1 MELNPKNISVMKNVP
16 SKIVLGSL
24 ILVTVF
30 SCKKGEIAENQSE
43 IAVSKD
49 AAAVSD
55 SISYAASQKIPDRKF
70 VKTADVNME
79 VKDVYDATIFIEN
92 QLKNLGGF
100 VTHSEI
106 KSNIISDE
114 TYNTSDDK
122 AILLRKYQTDNSMT
136 VRVPSE
142 RLGEFLTFVNDK
154 KLFLN
159 TRIIHAEDV
168 TNNSKIAQLEI
179 SKAQKTGEV
188 IEKMKNNEKKVE
200 LTNENLPENNAQQIA
215 NITLADDLKYS
226 AVAIY
231 LKEPKIRVAEIP
243 VTNTKYFDNKYQIN
257 FAYEAKTAILSGFYM
272 VQKMFV
278 FLLNLWPFL
287 LIGGAVYYFLKKR
300 KMLFQKTGN
309 E

>member
-1 MELNPKNISVMKNVP
+1 MKNLNL
-16 SKIVLGSL
+16 KIVLGSL
-24 ILVTVF
+24 VLATVF
-30 SCKKGEIAENQSE
+30 SCKKGEFTENQSE
-43 IAVSKD
+43 ISASVDMAK
-49 AAAVSD
+49 VSD
-55 SISYAASQKIPDRKF
+55 SVSMAASQKIPDRKF

-114 TYNTSDDK
+114 TYNTSDEN

-142 RLGEFLTFVNDK
+142 KLGEFLTFVNDK

-159 TRIIHAEDV
+159 TRVIHAEDV
-168 TNNSKIAQLEI
+168 TNNSKIAQLETR
-179 SKAQKTGEV
+179 KAQKTGEV
-188 IEKMKNNEKKVE
+188 IEKMKNNGEKVE
-200 LTNENLPENNAQQIA
+200 LSKENISENNAQQIA

-231 LKEPKIRVAEIP
+231 LKEPKVRVAEIA

-257 FAYEAKTAILSGFYM
+257 FLYEAKTAILSGFYM
-272 VQKMFV
+272 IQKMFV
-278 FLLNLWPFL
+278 FLLNLWPIL
-287 LIGGAVYYFLKKR
+287 LIGGAVFYFLKK
-300 KMLFQKTGN
+300 KKIIFEKQKT
-309 E
+309 EISE